1 MVTVQ
6 KLSLCGRQYSGC
18 IFQITYSN
26 MHIPEY
32 NPTYKLHLRTL
43 HREACT
49 GRFTWYMSC
58 TFQTWNSTKNNN
70 FHQEFDSL
78 ITYLRWLDQ
87 ITYLTPRWHQVSF
100 REFSWEE
107 FCHLQI
113 WSAKSM
119 TMLCNQQT
127 WRQEMFP
134 DKVFPSHTVPQVF
147 LSVVFVNKLSIKTTE
162 SELWAHHLF
171 LLSSNALDQ
180 SGYIHTDWHLSAEL
194 NHGSPGWSFSVY
206 E

>member
-147 LSVVFVNKLSIKTTE
+147 LSVVSVNKLSIKTTE

-180 SGYIHTDWHLSAEL
+180 SGYIHTDWHLPAEL

>member
-1 MVTVQ
+1 
-6 KLSLCGRQYSGC
+6 
-18 IFQITYSN
+18 
-26 MHIPEY
+26 
-32 NPTYKLHLRTL
+32 
-43 HREACT
+43 
-49 GRFTWYMSC
+49 MSC

-87 ITYLTPRWHQVSF
+87 MTYLTPRWHQVSF

-113 WSAKSM
+113 WSAKSK

-147 LSVVFVNKLSIKTTE
+147 LSVVFVNKVSTMTYRIWTLSTPSLPVLQQCSGSVSTYSHWLASPSRAKPWLTWLKFQCVWDR
-162 SELWAHHLF
+162 SALNLKAFMELIDSIHLLF
-171 LLSSNALDQ
+171 L
-180 SGYIHTDWHLSAEL
+180 
-194 NHGSPGWSFSVY
+194 
-206 E
+206 